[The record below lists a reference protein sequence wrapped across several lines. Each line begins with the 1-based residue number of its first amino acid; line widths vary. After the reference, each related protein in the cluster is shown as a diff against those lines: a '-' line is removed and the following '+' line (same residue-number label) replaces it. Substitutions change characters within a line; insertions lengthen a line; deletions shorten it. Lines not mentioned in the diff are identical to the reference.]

1 VGVSWLASLTS
12 ALDFTEPLAAH
23 LDDSL
28 PLAYAVLWATTMP
41 PLVPNSAILVTG
53 GVLAAHGD
61 LNIAAVL
68 AVVALSAVCGDMLI
82 HRGGAAMS
90 GRVLH
95 RFYRRP
101 RRRALMEWASARLER
116 HGVPFVIGCR
126 FLPSGRVFG
135 GLAAGVM
142 GFPAR
147 RYLLGAATAETVW
160 ATYSVGIGYFGG
172 QMISNSLYAVAIGIT
187 VSTAVAGLGGVAQ
200 WVTRRRDRLRNP
212 VSVADHPL
220 PGARSPHRPG
230 PAGRTAAPGSASAP
244 ESATNPG
251 DGAGPYPGT
260 APALTVPRPREHPPQ
275 ERPSGERPPGE
286 RPPGERP
293 PGLSCARTSRG
304 RRRGAAEGAHRPW

>member
-1 VGVSWLASLTS
+1 VSWLSSLTS

-23 LDDSL
+23 LDDSFL
-28 PLAYAVLWATTMP
+28 LAYAVLWATTMP

-90 GRVLH
+90 GPVLH

-147 RYLLGAATAETVW
+147 RYLLGAAIAETVW

-200 WVTRRRDRLRNP
+200 WFTRRRDRLRNP

-220 PGARSPHRPG
+220 PGPR
-230 PAGRTAAPGSASAP
+230 PGSAAAQAAAHTGSHVPTRAVP
-244 ESATNPG
+244 QQCKHPHGVS
-251 DGAGPYPGT
+251 GAGSAG
-260 APALTVPRPREHPPQ
+260 
-275 ERPSGERPPGE
+275 G
-286 RPPGERP
+286 
-293 PGLSCARTSRG
+293 RTSHG
-304 RRRGAAEGAHRPW
+304 HHRGAAEGARRPG